1 MWKFFAHD
9 DGMIRPNLHEPC
21 DMICDAFVWV
31 LRQEAGHADMTVLAR
46 MGLTKLRW
54 GKPAVESIERAWR
67 FSQRDAVAVA
77 VYAATRV
84 HDLYAQFAPHD
95 ARVATA
101 IAAAS
106 AGDKQACED
115 LMSQASLAAAKA
127 RESGRGAAEYAAESA
142 RAAALATCTQDDGSA
157 LQAAAYSLVYAIQ
170 AGDRANV
177 GNAVTHSIERWLLT
191 KLRQMSSSGQ

>member
-31 LRQEAGHADMTVLAR
+31 LRQEAGRADMTVLAR
-46 MGLTKLRW
+46 MGVTRLRW
-54 GKPAVESIERAWR
+54 GKPGVESIERSWR
-67 FSQRDAVAVA
+67 FGQQDAVAVA
-77 VYAATRV
+77 VHAATRV
-84 HDLYAQFAPHD
+84 HELYAQFAPHD
-95 ARVATA
+95 DRVATA

-106 AGDKQACED
+106 AGDKQACGD
-115 LMSQASLAAAKA
+115 RMSPASLAAARA

-142 RAAALATCTQDDGSA
+142 RAAALATYSQDDGSA
-157 LQAAAYSLVYAIQ
+157 LQAAAYSVVYAIQ

-177 GNAVTHSIERWLLT
+177 GDAVTRSIEKWLLT
-191 KLRQMSSSGQ
+191 RLRQMSSSGQ